1 MAQYDIPFLQKDA
14 TTKYDFRTLA
24 PAAGG
29 ILGFNPTTRVP
40 ENVTTL
46 SYDSSGHI
54 NFLDAKNLILSG
66 TTGTKIGTAVTQKLG
81 FWNVTPVVQPSGANQ
96 QALTDSTTGV
106 AAFTLVDV
114 TGAHDQGI
122 LNANFASVARLLNQL
137 RSDLVAVGV
146 IKGSA

>member
-1 MAQYDIPFLQKDA
+1 MAQYDIPLIQKDA

-40 ENVTTL
+40 ENVATL

-66 TTGTKIGTAVTQKLG
+66 TTGTKIGTATTQKLG
-81 FWNVTPVVQPSGANQ
+81 FFDATPVVQ
-96 QALTDSTTGV
+96 QAAVADSTD
-106 AAFTLVDV
+106 A
-114 TGAHDQGI
+114 
-122 LNANFASVARLLNQL
+122 ASVILRLNELLARMRTLGLI
-137 RSDLVAVGV
+137 AT
-146 IKGSA
+146 